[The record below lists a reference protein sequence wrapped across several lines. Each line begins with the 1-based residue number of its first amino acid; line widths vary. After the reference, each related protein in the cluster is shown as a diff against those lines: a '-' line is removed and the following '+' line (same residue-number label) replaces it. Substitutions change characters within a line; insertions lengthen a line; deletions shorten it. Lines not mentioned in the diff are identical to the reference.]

1 MANTGDRRSRRALS
15 RRKARVLASLGNELI
30 HCIRVEKPLT
40 IWATPTPTRAHDM
53 DSGGL
58 DRPVR
63 AKPFTANFHATD
75 NYRSITVE
83 LQITDEKV
91 MDSSLEIRP
100 FLGHR

>member
-1 MANTGDRRSRRALS
+1 MS

-40 IWATPTPTRAHDM
+40 IWATPAPTRAHDM
-53 DSGGL
+53 DMGVWTP
-58 DRPVR
+58 RPGET
-63 AKPFTANFHATD
+63 FTANFHATD